1 MFNTV
6 DPTFQF
12 GANPASSFLQ
22 ENYNQTMYGGFGSGG
37 LMQNQF
43 SNVMNSM
50 QAGVT
55 SNAQQGNIGAN
66 PGAQMTPQQ
75 IAAQMNTGGV
85 MSVLPQ
91 LGNSFLPKLMFP
103 IAGLWSLVSGVK
115 AIGGFITGA
124 RSDRAASEKF
134 DPAKLAYNQDL
145 NEMYEVSQR
154 WNSLGPFS
162 MQGQAQPYGF

>member
-1 MFNTV
+1 MFDTTI
-6 DPTFQF
+6 DPFQ
-12 GANPASSFLQ
+12 ASSNPASTFLQ
-22 ENYNQTMYGGFGSGG
+22 NSYNETMYGGFQNGG
-37 LMQNQF
+37 ALQNQF

-55 SNAQQGNIGAN
+55 TNAQQGNFGNAGGA
-66 PGAQMTPQQ
+66 PMTPQQ

-103 IAGLWSLVSGVK
+103 IAGLWSLISGVK
-115 AIGGFITGA
+115 AIGSFITGA
-124 RSDRAASEKF
+124 RAERVAQQKFNPSE
-134 DPAKLAYNQDL
+134 LGYTQSL

-154 WNSLGPFS
+154 WQELGPFS
-162 MQGQAQPYGF
+162 AQQNSYGF